1 VPSVNFNYSFQ
12 SRSPLMNGFVDQLLI
27 ETGPAGTQSGG
38 LCTPDSIIDGVYRLC
53 LDCSAAR
60 QKARWSWVRSA
71 AETRPL
77 TLPGDVTLFT
87 LTLFAVE
94 LGCFH
99 LFLSHYKLLKIFAR
113 NLHMLLRIDY
123 TSTCVIHFKCTLL
136 LEDIISRHVEG
147 RFLWSNLY

>member
-71 AETRPL
+71 AETRTL
-77 TLPGDVTLFT
+77 TSPGDVTLFSQK
-87 LTLFAVE
+87 

-99 LFLSHYKLLKIFAR
+99 LFLSHYKLLKIFAG
-113 NLHMLLRIDY
+113 NLHYI
-123 TSTCVIHFKCTLL
+123 STCVIHFKCALGLL
-136 LEDIISRHVEG
+136 LKDIISWHVG
-147 RFLWSNLY
+147 RRFIMAHSVYEIMY